1 MGYKAVDV
9 VKLHLATT
17 EAKSID
23 AGNLKI
29 NSFGLVSATIVS
41 FLSRRSYWMHL
52 AISLLEAFGS
62 NAFIQTSEMMATGYI
77 KWWNNTKSLATM
89 GINCCEEDDFNEVI
103 TCELSDNDLLVS
115 YFSRSIEV

>member
-41 FLSRRSYWMHL
+41 FLSRSSY
-52 AISLLEAFGS
+52 
-62 NAFIQTSEMMATGYI
+62 
-77 KWWNNTKSLATM
+77 
-89 GINCCEEDDFNEVI
+89 
-103 TCELSDNDLLVS
+103 
-115 YFSRSIEV
+115 